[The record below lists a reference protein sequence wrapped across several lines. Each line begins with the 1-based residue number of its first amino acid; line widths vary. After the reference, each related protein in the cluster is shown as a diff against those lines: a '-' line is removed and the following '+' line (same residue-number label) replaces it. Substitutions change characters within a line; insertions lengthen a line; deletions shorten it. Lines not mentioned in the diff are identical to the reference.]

1 MRDWR
6 LEVGSWKLEDVTHRS
21 GGVFRRIIYRRR
33 EAILVLLAY
42 GLLTVL
48 MTWPAAARL
57 GTHLPGVGDDLWNHQ
72 WTFWWVKQS
81 ILEGHSSFHT
91 DLLFHPHG
99 VSLAYHNVAWLNIAV
114 WLPLQAVVG
123 GLAAYSLVFIAFLA
137 LNGFTMYL
145 LARELTGSP
154 PAAFIGGLV
163 YGFWPYTLSH
173 YDHPNM
179 VVVCWLPLVL
189 LYVHRTL
196 EKGRR
201 RDALLA
207 GLFLALTGLTRWQ
220 LLIMGGVVVGL
231 YVLYYLW
238 SKKSCRTRR
247 TLGLLMLV
255 GLVTGALLALPAA
268 PMISAQLS
276 RAYPDDIFIDEQD

>member
-1 MRDWR
+1 MQ
-6 LEVGSWKLEDVTHRS
+6 DVTHHS
-21 GGVFRRIIYRRR
+21 SGVFLSGIRRQRGT
-33 EAILVLLAY
+33 ILALLAY
-42 GLLTVL
+42 GLLTVV
-48 MTWPAAARL
+48 MTWPLAARL
-57 GTHLPGVGDDLWNHQ
+57 GTHLPGIGDDLWTHQ

-81 ILEGHSSFHT
+81 LLEGHSPFYT
-91 DLLFHPHG
+91 DLLFHPQG

-114 WLPLQAVVG
+114 WLPLQAAVG
-123 GLAAYSLVFIAFLA
+123 GLIAYNLVFIAFLA

-173 YDHPNM
+173 YDHPNL

-189 LYVHRTL
+189 LYLHRTL
-196 EKGRR
+196 ERGRR
-201 RDALLA
+201 RDALLS
-207 GLFLALTGLTRWQ
+207 GVFLALTGLTRWQ

-231 YVLYYLW
+231 YVLYYLL

-247 TLGLLMLV
+247 TLGLLMLT
-255 GLVTGALLALPAA
+255 GLVAGALLAPLAA
-268 PMISAQLS
+268 PAVIAQLT
-276 RAYPDDIFIDEQD
+276 RT